1 MPAIAIAPKTT
12 AAPFAARETVFSPSF
27 YKPYEE
33 AVTTALMLICQAREQ
48 LFEETGGDV
57 SAMTFRLKSP
67 ASIRDKLIKKGLP
80 VSAAAARAALHD
92 IAGLRV
98 VLASE
103 SQVYRLAA
111 ILENSPAVQ
120 LTDERDYIAAP
131 KESGYRSLHLLLNV
145 PVLLRSG
152 AAMMVPVELQLRTA
166 SMDIWASIEH
176 DRVYKPVCL
185 PT

>member
-1 MPAIAIAPKTT
+1 MSAIAIAPKTA

-27 YKPYEE
+27 YRPYEE
-33 AVTTALMLICQAREQ
+33 AVTTALMLICQARER
-48 LFEETGGDV
+48 LLLETGEDV

-67 ASIRDKLIKKGLP
+67 ASIRDKLLKKGLP
-80 VSAAAARAALHD
+80 VSAAAARAALRD

-103 SQVYRLAA
+103 AQVYRLAS
-111 ILENSPAVQ
+111 ILESSPAVQ
-120 LTDERDYIAAP
+120 LTDERDYIASP
-131 KESGYRSLHLLLNV
+131 KESGYRSLHLHLNV

-152 AAMMVPVELQLRTA
+152 SPMMVPVELQLRTA

-176 DRVYKPVCL
+176 DRVYKPSRL

>member
-1 MPAIAIAPKTT
+1 MSAIAIAPKTA
-12 AAPFAARETVFSPSF
+12 AAPFAARETIFSPSF
-27 YKPYEE
+27 YRPYEE
-33 AVTTALMLICQAREQ
+33 AVTTALMLICQARER
-48 LFEETGGDV
+48 LLLETGEDV

-80 VSAAAARAALHD
+80 VSAAAARAALRD

-103 SQVYRLAA
+103 AQVYRLAA
-111 ILENSPAVQ
+111 ILESSPAVQ
-120 LTDERDYIAAP
+120 LTDERDYIASP

-152 AAMMVPVELQLRTA
+152 SPMMVPVELQLRTA

-176 DRVYKPVCL
+176 DMVYKPARL
-185 PT
+185 ST